1 MTLALLLTAVT
12 GAWADSKVTVKELTA
27 SEITAWATD
36 NNPLTA
42 ADLPGFVEATTE
54 QAQSWDGYP
63 TNGIAYLIYGFDNG
77 ETKKITYYSGN
88 AQTPSQD
95 SKTRAGVYSDMNRS
109 TPDRYFYVTGIEAP
123 VTVAWNASTKTG
135 TFDMPG
141 SDVVLTPIYA
151 KAATFATTGTESDVK
166 TLLPQALEGVI
177 AGTDAS
183 LIADGTGIVAFAGQ
197 STEVK
202 QGTVMYAIGTS
213 ATEAPALT
221 AFSATV
227 PTAKDVADDGADVY
241 VWYYIKGADT
251 PEGQEATEENTFN
264 DTEPA
269 CLTVTVLSNK
279 FDLTLNAANANTIE
293 AGKATVTVGGT
304 AAPVTE
310 GKLQGV
316 KMGSEVKLKANT
328 GYKFRKVEV
337 KKKPA
342 AEGHALSASAVREIV
357 GSDGKAYA
365 AADKDNLP
373 SGVTAVAMIC
383 YVSGSHGLAL
393 ALTDEE
399 GTKDWST
406 AQTTCAAHTP
416 AITGGTWKLATK
428 DEWDNMLSAIGS
440 YDDLR
445 NGFGFVGGTNMQ
457 EGIYWSSTEYQS
469 NKAYY
474 YDFYGCYD
482 NVFSKGNNAR
492 VRACL
497 AF

>member
-141 SDVVLTPIYA
+141 SDVVLTPQYA
-151 KAATFATTGTESDVK
+151 PAAKWDVVESVDQK
-166 TLLPQALEGVI
+166 PAALEGII
-177 AGTDAS
+177 AGQDEA
-183 LIADGTGIVAFAGQ
+183 IVSAGQ
-197 STEVK
+197 SA
-202 QGTVMYAIGTS
+202 QGTVMYAVTTT
-213 ATEAPALT
+213 ADAAPALT
-221 AFSATV
+221 AFNATV
-227 PTAKDVADDGADVY
+227 PTAKDYDDATTLY
-241 VWYYIKGADT
+241 VWYYIQGHDT
-251 PEGQEATEENTFN
+251 PEGQQATEENTFN
-264 DTEPA
+264 DSEISATP
-269 CLTVTVLSNK
+269 LTVQVLTNK
-279 FDLTLNAANANTIE
+279 FDIQFNAANANTIE

-304 AAPVTE
+304 DKTATVTD

-316 KMGSEVKLKANT
+316 KMGSEVKMTAKE

-337 KKKPA
+337 KNNEKKLTIGDITLDITGCTTWQQVA
-342 AEGHALSASAVREIV
+342 DKNSTLISASNNMIWNASTSKNLKKGDSYVRPDDPVDPTATDYQFVV
-357 GSDGKAYA
+357 GRS
-365 AADKDNLP
+365 
-373 SGVTAVAMIC
+373 
-383 YVSGSHGLAL
+383 
-393 ALTDEE
+393 
-399 GTKDWST
+399 
-406 AQTTCAAHTP
+406 
-416 AITGGTWKLATK
+416 
-428 DEWDNMLSAIGS
+428 
-440 YDDLR
+440 
-445 NGFGFVGGTNMQ
+445 
-457 EGIYWSSTEYQS
+457 
-469 NKAYY
+469 
-474 YDFYGCYD
+474 
-482 NVFSKGNNAR
+482 
-492 VRACL
+492 
-497 AF
+497 